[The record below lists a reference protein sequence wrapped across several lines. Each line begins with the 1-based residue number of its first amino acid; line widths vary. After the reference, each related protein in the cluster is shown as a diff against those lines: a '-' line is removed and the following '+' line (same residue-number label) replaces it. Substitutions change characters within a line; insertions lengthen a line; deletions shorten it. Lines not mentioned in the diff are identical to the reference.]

1 MKVLMTE
8 TSIPAMDV
16 SIVSIGG
23 SFLSPTVS
31 IDLSS
36 GVANLT
42 KQLIEIQK
50 QKFINQ
56 GKDQIKDVSGVLFG
70 GNKSK
75 EDSTSTEVKN
85 PVKDVLGEFLD
96 GMKK

>member
-1 MKVLMTE
+1 MTE

-56 GKDQIKDVSGVLFG
+56 GKDQIKDVIGGFLG
-70 GNKSK
+70 GNY
-75 EDSTSTEVKN
+75 
-85 PVKDVLGEFLD
+85 
-96 GMKK
+96 